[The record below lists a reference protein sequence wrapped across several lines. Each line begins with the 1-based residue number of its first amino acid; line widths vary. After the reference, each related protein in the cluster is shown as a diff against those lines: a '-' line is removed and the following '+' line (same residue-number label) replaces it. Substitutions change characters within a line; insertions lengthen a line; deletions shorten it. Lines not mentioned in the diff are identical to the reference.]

1 MKTKV
6 KLMRAR
12 EFYSKERTRMQ
23 EQLRQYDDDLRLTRS
38 TLRKEMDWKEKM
50 EKNYQTVLREKR
62 EYLSQLSDME
72 EAVREKTRMVSM
84 LQVRTKFLEEENSRL
99 QDRIDSITKQK
110 QGLDKLLKEY
120 KLSGKDVRL
129 SRLSSDS
136 RPHSLT
142 GGTSGI
148 GNSVDSSWVNEQDPY
163 IEPYLGY
170 RNTQS
175 SNMVINNYL
184 SRSFEPHSHAV
195 DLYRGETGSEESYSR
210 EFDT

>member
-110 QGLDKLLKEY
+110 QGLDSCSK
-120 KLSGKDVRL
+120 
-129 SRLSSDS
+129 
-136 RPHSLT
+136 
-142 GGTSGI
+142 
-148 GNSVDSSWVNEQDPY
+148 
-163 IEPYLGY
+163 
-170 RNTQS
+170 NT
-175 SNMVINNYL
+175 NYPVKTCICL
-184 SRSFEPHSHAV
+184 A
-195 DLYRGETGSEESYSR
+195 
-210 EFDT
+210 